1 MKCVIQH
8 NMHFDSVIVEAN
20 VYYQT
25 KTLLYGINSKST
37 KSATCPTRWFY
48 LLYFNTI
55 IMHIALKFVSQSEI
69 VGTSDKMKSL
79 RKLIKPKMVHQMLQ
93 NVIYFYL

>member
-25 KTLLYGINSKST
+25 KTLFYGINSKST
-37 KSATCPTRWFY
+37 KSATCPTR
-48 LLYFNTI
+48 
-55 IMHIALKFVSQSEI
+55 
-69 VGTSDKMKSL
+69 
-79 RKLIKPKMVHQMLQ
+79 
-93 NVIYFYL
+93 